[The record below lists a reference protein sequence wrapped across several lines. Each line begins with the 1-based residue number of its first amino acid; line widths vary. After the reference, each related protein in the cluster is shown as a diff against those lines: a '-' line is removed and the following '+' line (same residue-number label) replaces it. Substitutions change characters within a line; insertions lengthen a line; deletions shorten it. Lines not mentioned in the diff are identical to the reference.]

1 VIALIGY
8 QFTEFRRTRY
18 WFAPLGSYLIFLV
31 LFYLRTARD
40 HPGSYGHAAP
50 AVFALAAGLGW
61 TLCASQD
68 RNSWQVIVVSA
79 GSGERAQA
87 SRVLLSML
95 VLLPMAVLSTVVA
108 ATDRLSH
115 GDPLPGVIGA
125 LVLYLLLG
133 LLATIVGALLGSRS
147 GLRSIVPVAV
157 VLGLVLLVL
166 LARS

>member
-18 WFAPLGSYLIFLV
+18 WIAPVGSYLIFLV

-40 HPGSYGHAAP
+40 HPGSYGHATP

-68 RNSWQVIVVSA
+68 RDGWRVIVVSA

-95 VLLPMAVLSTVVA
+95 VLLPMAVLSAVVA
-108 ATDRLSH
+108 AAGRLSH

-133 LLATIVGALLGSRS
+133 LLAAIIGTLLGSRA
-147 GLRSIVPVAV
+147 GLPSIAPVAG